1 MMMSSYS
8 RRFCLGFTQCGPLL
22 TLCLTDCGGNC
33 TTKDVNASK
42 AEDIPNFIQV
52 VTHLTL
58 APDDEVGDDQFFPTL
73 SRSFEMTFPT
83 IVKGDPN
90 EYLNK
95 LIIESHFFHSF
106 SFTGKGT
113 QILLGKPAIPPTGQY
128 PKHVVVK
135 DSWPTPAE
143 THKAYLI
150 RHIRECL
157 TQTKGGQFHAD
168 TELYEDL
175 TMLDFPNVLHEYFC
189 QSVNPNTGEL
199 VHEAT
204 NVQQSCAVMDPNDG
218 DIMMLQEMFE
228 HRLHYHIVFKAIVVD
243 STWFSSRREYLA
255 CIMHNLEGMIIH
267 LEHLT
272 GTWNSYHCTLYST
285 QIHGESCPGSPQRH
299 HAFKPLD
306 CR

>member
-1 MMMSSYS
+1 
-8 RRFCLGFTQCGPLL
+8 
-22 TLCLTDCGGNC
+22 
-33 TTKDVNASK
+33 
-42 AEDIPNFIQV
+42 
-52 VTHLTL
+52 
-58 APDDEVGDDQFFPTL
+58 
-73 SRSFEMTFPT
+73 
-83 IVKGDPN
+83 
-90 EYLNK
+90 
-95 LIIESHFFHSF
+95 
-106 SFTGKGT
+106 
-113 QILLGKPAIPPTGQY
+113 
-128 PKHVVVK
+128 
-135 DSWPTPAE
+135 
-143 THKAYLI
+143 
-150 RHIRECL
+150 
-157 TQTKGGQFHAD
+157 
-168 TELYEDL
+168 
-175 TMLDFPNVLHEYFC
+175 MLDFPNVLHEYFC